1 MRTEGCGPRVASCGR
16 LLALTALISLLVPSG
31 PVLSAQERAPDE
43 TYVFDIA
50 ALALSD
56 ALEAFR
62 RVTGW
67 TVNADADV
75 RVEEVT
81 TRAVRGELTAV
92 EALRQLLFGT
102 GLGFTRIAAVT
113 ARLEHRALMLPGI
126 RVEAEADRG
135 YNAGVMRTATR
146 TATLLRDVPQSATVL
161 TRAMI
166 ADLQISSMAD
176 AVTYVPGVTM
186 GQGEGNRDQ
195 PTLRGNGSTA
205 DFYVDGVRDD
215 TQHFRDLYNVERV
228 EVLKGANA
236 LVFGRAAGGGGIN
249 RVLKQASWTP
259 VREVRLEG
267 GTDEHRR
274 GVVDVGGGVSE
285 RLAARATGMYENS
298 NSYRDG
304 LNLER
309 YGLTPMMTLALGT
322 RTAVRVG
329 YEFFKDHRTA
339 DRGVPSFDG
348 APLRTDPSLFF
359 GDPDVSY
366 ADARVHA
373 ISGTIEH
380 QLGADVLLRNHT
392 RFADYDKFYQNV
404 FPGPVNDDGTEVRIV
419 GYNNRTLRTNVFNQ
433 TDLTG
438 SLQTGGA
445 RHVWVAGIE
454 LGHQSSDAFR
464 NTGFFHDSL
473 TSVDVPVAT
482 PTTAGAPVTF
492 RQSETDADAET
503 AALVVAGWL
512 QDQIEISPNLLAVAG
527 LRIEHFDLDYQNHR
541 NDTEI
546 SRRDVVVSP
555 RLGLVVKPKA
565 LLSVYG
571 SYSSTHLPSSG
582 DQFTALNVTTET
594 LEPERFSNYEL
605 GAKWDPRPGL
615 SVAVALYQLDRTKT
629 SAPDPADPTHTIQT
643 GSQRSRG
650 VELTATGRVTAAWQ
664 TLLSYDFQDVE
675 ITSRTSRADVGLVPG
690 STPRH
695 TVSLWNRYEVNSY
708 VGLGLGVLHRDEMFA
723 AFDNTVTVPAF
734 TRLDG
739 ALFIRLN
746 DRARAQIN
754 VENVA
759 DERYFVSA
767 HNNNNI
773 TPGSPRSLV
782 ASVTIGF

>member
-1 MRTEGCGPRVASCGR
+1 MRTEGCGPRVGSHRR
-16 LLALTALISLLVPSG
+16 LLALAALLSLLLPGRS
-31 PVLSAQERAPDE
+31 VLSAQARTPDE
-43 TYVFDIA
+43 TYAFDIP
-50 ALALSD
+50 ALTLSD
-56 ALEAFR
+56 AIEAFG

-67 TVNADADV
+67 TVSADADV
-75 RVEEVT
+75 RAREVA
-81 TRAVRGELTAV
+81 TRAVSGQLTATDG
-92 EALRQLLFGT
+92 LRQLLFGT
-102 GLGFTRIAAVT
+102 GVSFTRTAASTV
-113 ARLEHRALMLPGI
+113 RLEHRALMLPGI

-135 YNAGVMRTATR
+135 YHAAVVRTATR

-161 TRAMI
+161 TRATI
-166 ADLQISSMAD
+166 ADLQMSGMAD
-176 AVTYVPGVTM
+176 AVDYVPGVTM

-215 TQHFRDLYNVERV
+215 VQHFRDLYNVERL

-236 LVFGRAAGGGGIN
+236 LVFGRAAGGGGLN

-259 VREVRLEG
+259 IREVRLEG

-274 GVVDVGGGVSE
+274 GVLDVGGGVSQQ
-285 RLAARATGMYENS
+285 LAARVTGMYENS

-309 YGLTPMMTLALGT
+309 YGVTPTVTLALGS
-322 RTAVRVG
+322 RTAVRAS

-348 APLRTDPSLFF
+348 APLPTDPSLFF
-359 GDPDVSY
+359 GDADASY

-373 ISGTIEH
+373 VSGTLEH
-380 QLGADVLLRNHT
+380 QLGPDVLLRNHT
-392 RFADYDKFYQNV
+392 RFADYNKFYQNV
-404 FPGPVNDDGTEVRIV
+404 FPGPVNDDGTAVSIV
-419 GYNNRTLRTNVFNQ
+419 GYNNRIWRTNVFNQ

-438 SLQTGGA
+438 SLQTGGL

-454 LGHQSSDAFR
+454 VGHQASDAFR

-473 TSVDVPVAT
+473 TSVDVPVIS
-482 PTTAGAPVTF
+482 PTTAGVPLAF
-492 RQSETDADAET
+492 RQSETDADART
-503 AALVVAGWL
+503 TALVLAGWV
-512 QDQIEISPNLLAVAG
+512 QDQIEISPNILAIAG
-527 LRIEHFDLDYQNHR
+527 VRIDNFDLDYENHR
-541 NDTEI
+541 NDSEL
-546 SRRDVVVSP
+546 SRRDVMVSP
-555 RLGLVVKPKA
+555 RLGLVVKPKPP
-565 LLSVYG
+565 LSVYG
-571 SYSSTHLPSSG
+571 SYSVTHLPSSG
-582 DQFTALNVTTET
+582 DQFTSLNVTTET

-605 GAKWDPRPGL
+605 GVKWDPQPGL
-615 SVAVALYQLDRTKT
+615 SVALALYQLDRTNT
-629 SAPDPADPTHTIQT
+629 SAPDPVDPTQTIQT

-650 VELTATGRVTAAWQ
+650 IELSATGRVTPAWQ
-664 TLLSYDFQDVE
+664 TLLSYDFKDVE
-675 ITSRTSRADVGLVPG
+675 ITSPTSRADIGQVPG

-695 TVSLWNRYEVNSY
+695 TVSLWNRYQVNSY
-708 VGLGLGVLHRDEMFA
+708 FGLGLGVLHRDEMFA
-723 AFDNTVTVPAF
+723 AIDNTVTIPAF

-739 ALFIRLN
+739 ALFVRLN

-754 VENVA
+754 VRNLA